1 MTIQQAKRELLD
13 YRQDAEEIKERKDEI
28 RVLESRL
35 YSGCG
40 GNLENGVI
48 ALITLKDHYVQRVN
62 ELINKRIEIEEKIA
76 CLPQPYRN
84 VLYLYYIRNLSLI
97 QIAAR
102 LYYEYTYVSKLH
114 TKALE
119 LYARAYGQ
127 KIA

>member
-1 MTIQQAKRELLD
+1 MTIQQAKQELLD
-13 YRQDAEEIKERKDEI
+13 YRQDAEEIRNRKDEI
-28 RVLESRL
+28 RSLESKL
-35 YSGCG
+35 YSGSN

-48 ALITLKDHYVQRVN
+48 ALITLKEHYVERVE
-62 ELINKRIEIEEKIA
+62 ELVNKRIRIEEKMN

-114 TKALE
+114 SKALA
-119 LYARAYGQ
+119 LYAKTYAQ
-127 KIA
+127 QIA

>member
-13 YRQDAEEIKERKDEI
+13 YRQDAEEIRNRKDEI
-28 RVLESRL
+28 RILESRL
-35 YSGCG
+35 YSGSS

-48 ALITLKDHYVQRVN
+48 ALITLKEHYVLRVE
-62 ELINKRIEIEEKIA
+62 ELVNKRIEIEEKIA

-114 TKALE
+114 SKALE
-119 LYARAYGQ
+119 LYAGTYAK

>member
-13 YRQDAEEIKERKDEI
+13 YRQDAEEIKNRKDEI
-28 RVLESRL
+28 RILESRL
-35 YSGCG
+35 YSGRG

-48 ALITLKDHYVQRVN
+48 ALITLKEHYIQRVE
-62 ELINKRIEIEEKIA
+62 ELTRKRIEIEEKIE

-97 QIAAR
+97 QISAR

-114 TKALE
+114 AKGLE
-119 LYARAYGQ
+119 LYAGAYAK

>member
-1 MTIQQAKRELLD
+1 MTTQQAKRELLD
-13 YRQDAEEIKERKDEI
+13 YRQDAAEIRDRKEEIRT
-28 RVLESRL
+28 LESKL

-48 ALITLKDHYVQRVN
+48 ALVTLKEHYIQRVN
-62 ELINKRIEIEEKIA
+62 ELVNKRIEIEEKISA
-76 CLPQPYRN
+76 LPQPYRN
-84 VLYLYYIRNLSLI
+84 VLYFYYIRNHSLI

-114 TKALE
+114 SKALE
-119 LYARAYGQ
+119 LYAATYAQ